1 MPCSAFHHAG
11 ELQQQSSFEQPLQ
24 EISSLFEED
33 DDDDFTTLS
42 RNEKNNATATSKQV
56 VQQFWPE
63 YMLK

>member
-33 DDDDFTTLS
+33 DDNNFTMLS
-42 RNEKNNATATSKQV
+42 RNLKKNNATATKHV

-63 YMLK
+63 